1 MSNMFVGIFVQRPA
15 PEVKQY
21 LSTDSFIGLL
31 GVASFSDGLTAVF
44 DNSPRS
50 KPIADS
56 EVERL
61 ARKLS
66 TNFSRG
72 LLIDYNDQVGYRSA
86 KIYENGECVK
96 EFDADDELWIPLSE
110 NGEPN
115 LKASPVRSSEFLED
129 EEYETVKDALDL
141 GFEAFGAGSW
151 SALVDFFGKGGLD
164 Y

>member
-66 TNFSRG
+66 TNFWENFSRG

-115 LKASPVRSSEFLED
+115 LKASPVSKGVWLGGFLR
-129 EEYETVKDALDL
+129 TK
-141 GFEAFGAGSW
+141 SM
-151 SALVDFFGKGGLD
+151 KP
-164 Y
+164 